1 MAGNDYNIIVEVM
14 AQTEQFVRNLRSVE
28 AEIQQTADK
37 AVSIVT
43 QASDRVQKITER
55 TTQTAIAEQRQISA
69 ETNAQV
75 QRDLA
80 NMGKAVDKQT
90 PKIAAK
96 GAELGTALMR
106 QMGNRIAAGAS
117 VGLVIGALDGAMQ
130 EAIAKMKGHGEDSG
144 LGYLAGF
151 GDFVTKNFRKLPIFG
166 SLMDTVGGLTGAFS
180 FEKQQ
185 AERAKAQGTS
195 AALSGKARKQEMLR
209 LAILEAQ
216 TAEYEAGH
224 EATRR
229 AAQEVEKMMR
239 DASAGAK
246 MIADNRRDMVDNVR
260 SAQVRLFR
268 IQNEGNDEEIKAM
281 ERELELFEQNLDFN
295 RRIEEARREGR
306 NLLAEE
312 LEQHR
317 EALDLLT
324 QQAHAAED
332 RNQKL
337 REAREVGD
345 AYLELEEAIADAKM
359 RSSQATNS
367 FSTAGG
373 SFVTKAATG
382 ELNEQ
387 KMLNKLTQK
396 SQEILLSIEGNTRN
410 IFSGV
415 DLA

>member
-1 MAGNDYNIIVEVM
+1 MASDYNIIVEVM
-14 AQTEQFVRNLRSVE
+14 AQTEQFVKNLRAVE
-28 AEIQQTADK
+28 SEIQSTADRSVAIVEK
-37 AVSIVT
+37 AS
-43 QASDRVQKITER
+43 QRVNTITARSTE
-55 TTQTAIAEQRQISA
+55 TMIAEQRAISA
-69 ETNAQV
+69 ETNASV

-80 NMGKAVDKQT
+80 NMGKAIDKQK
-90 PKIAAK
+90 PAIARK
-96 GAELGTALMR
+96 GAEMGTALMR

-117 VGLVIGALDGAMQ
+117 VGLILGAIDGAMQ

-144 LGYLAGF
+144 VGFLAGF
-151 GDFVTKNFRKLPIFG
+151 GEFVTNNFRKLPIFG
-166 SLMDTVGGLTGAFS
+166 SLMDTVGGAFGAFG
-180 FEKQQ
+180 FEAQQ
-185 AERAKAQGTS
+185 AERAKQQERSAQ
-195 AALSGKARKQEMLR
+195 LSGRARKQEMLR

-229 AAQEVEKMMR
+229 AAQEVERMMR
-239 DASAGAK
+239 DAAAGAK

-268 IQNEGNDEEIKAM
+268 IENEGNDEAIKAM
-281 ERELELFEQNLDFN
+281 ERELELFEQNLDFE
-295 RRIEEARREGR
+295 RRITEARQEGR

-317 EALDLLT
+317 EALELLT

-332 RNQKL
+332 RNEKL

-345 AYLELEEAIADAKM
+345 AYLELEEAIADAQLKA
-359 RSSQATNS
+359 SQATSS

-373 SFVTKAATG
+373 SFVTKASVG
-382 ELNEQ
+382 GLNEQ
-387 KMLNKLTQK
+387 KMMNKISQK
-396 SQEILLSIEGNTRN
+396 SQDILLEIEGNTRN